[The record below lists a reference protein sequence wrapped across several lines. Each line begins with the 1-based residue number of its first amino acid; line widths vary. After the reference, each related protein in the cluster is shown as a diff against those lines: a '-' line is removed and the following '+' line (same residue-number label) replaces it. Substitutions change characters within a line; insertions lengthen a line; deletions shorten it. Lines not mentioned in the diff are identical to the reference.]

1 MHNTITAVGHLVSD
15 PTTRTTSTG
24 KLICSMRVCIS
35 DSKAQNKCFIDVES
49 WEKTADACSKYLKKG
64 REVIVE
70 GELCT
75 SSWTGKDGGTQS
87 KNYIK
92 ANRVK
97 FLGSGKKDS
106 DSSSAPANNSASDQ
120 DETDDVPF

>member
-1 MHNTITAVGHLVSD
+1 MHNTITAVGHLVAD
-15 PTTRTTSTG
+15 PTTRSTSTG

-97 FLGSGKKDS
+97 FLGSGKKENNAE
-106 DSSSAPANNSASDQ
+106 APASNSPAADQ
-120 DETDDVPF
+120 ENDDDVPF